1 MMRAWPSAR
10 RSAPPPPTTKQRAP
24 CTATARGQNNP
35 PNYKEDLLKTTKQS
49 YSVPEVAR
57 MLGISQSTLYEH
69 VKQNTVG
76 HLHPITVGARTV
88 FPKRVIDAL
97 FDPKKTA

>member
-1 MMRAWPSAR
+1 MAVGASE
-10 RSAPPPPTTKQRAP
+10 RSAPSHNKRAP
-24 CTATARGQNNP
+24 CSSSAQGPKNP
-35 PNYKEDLLKTTKQS
+35 PNYKEDILKTTKQS

-69 VKQNTVG
+69 VKQNTVP

>member
-1 MMRAWPSAR
+1 MKA
-10 RSAPPPPTTKQRAP
+10 
-24 CTATARGQNNP
+24 
-35 PNYKEDLLKTTKQS
+35 TKQS

-69 VKQNTVG
+69 VKQGTVS